1 MRPYAPSPQP
11 LFIKFQKFFTPNYN
25 RSSMN
30 ERRRNPPS
38 GKPTPLSKLNADLK
52 TAGSAKTEKDLTP
65 KQRMFIKFVGE
76 GDSQTNAA
84 IRAGAT
90 PSSARTVANQWRKH
104 PIINQLIMEEHKKYE
119 ITAHMTKT
127 RVMEMQLE
135 AFDMAKLAAEP
146 ATMVAAARELGKLC
160 GYYEPVKY
168 QVDVS
173 VNGQVVMERL
183 NTLSDAELLK
193 MIAEGAPKGSVA
205 ALGAPN

>member
-1 MRPYAPSPQP
+1 
-11 LFIKFQKFFTPNYN
+11 
-25 RSSMN
+25 MN